1 MCVLYTIGA
10 VVVVVVGERVSVI
23 GWRFRHEHGLILAV
37 DQRRS
42 GGGRRGSLELLIE
55 CLVDPLLPIELG
67 PDSDSDLRPRTSDP
81 SLPIHL
87 SPHPSFLSDQPLS
100 LSLSY
105 LSLCSALKT
114 ASFRLISHIGKSETL
129 GFVKIRGFC
138 IYRIRDKE
146 REKEMDFF
154 FFCDDQRGVS
164 AGKREK

>member
-1 MCVLYTIGA
+1 MLYTIGA

-67 PDSDSDLRPRTSDP
+67 PDSDSDSDLRPRTSDP

-100 LSLSY
+100 ISLSY

-154 FFCDDQRGVS
+154 FL
-164 AGKREK
+164 

>member
-67 PDSDSDLRPRTSDP
+67 PDSDSDSDLRPRTSDP

-87 SPHPSFLSDQPLS
+87 SPHPSFLSDQPLSLSLS

-138 IYRIRDKE
+138 IYRIREKE
-146 REKEMDFF
+146 REREMDFF
-154 FFCDDQRGVS
+154 FL
-164 AGKREK
+164 

>member
-1 MCVLYTIGA
+1 MNTDLSLPLINEGLEVD
-10 VVVVVVGERVSVI
+10 GEDRSSCLSSASLI
-23 GWRFRHEHGLILAV
+23 RCFR
-37 DQRRS
+37 S
-42 GGGRRGSLELLIE
+42 SW
-55 CLVDPLLPIELG
+55 G
-67 PDSDSDLRPRTSDP
+67 PTPTPTPTSDLEPPTPLSLYIFPPTLPFSPINP
-81 SLPIHL
+81 S
-87 SPHPSFLSDQPLS
+87 LS

-154 FFCDDQRGVS
+154 FL
-164 AGKREK
+164 

>member
-1 MCVLYTIGA
+1 MNTDLSLPLINEGLEVD
-10 VVVVVVGERVSVI
+10 GEDRSSCLSSASLI
-23 GWRFRHEHGLILAV
+23 RCFR
-37 DQRRS
+37 S
-42 GGGRRGSLELLIE
+42 SW
-55 CLVDPLLPIELG
+55 G
-67 PDSDSDLRPRTSDP
+67 PTPTPTPTSDLEPPTPLSLYIFPPTLPFSPINP
-81 SLPIHL
+81 S
-87 SPHPSFLSDQPLS
+87 LS

-138 IYRIRDKE
+138 IYRIREKE
-146 REKEMDFF
+146 RERERWIS

>member
-100 LSLSY
+100 LSLSLSY

-154 FFCDDQRGVS
+154 FL
-164 AGKREK
+164 

>member
-67 PDSDSDLRPRTSDP
+67 PDSDSDSDLRPRTSDP

-100 LSLSY
+100 LSLSLSLSY

-114 ASFRLISHIGKSETL
+114 ASFRLISHIRK
-129 GFVKIRGFC
+129 
-138 IYRIRDKE
+138 
-146 REKEMDFF
+146 
-154 FFCDDQRGVS
+154 
-164 AGKREK
+164 